1 MRNDWFDRSAAER
14 RFGVRRAAI
23 AAWTLVLVLFAIVAV
38 MPSAPARQAAT
49 PDRAIASLVAHAVQ
63 PVGDSCR
70 CEGLDP
76 DAEAPATSLC

>member
-1 MRNDWFDRSAAER
+1 
-14 RFGVRRAAI
+14 
-23 AAWTLVLVLFAIVAV
+23 
-38 MPSAPARQAAT
+38 
-49 PDRAIASLVAHAVQ
+49 VQ